1 MMPQKTFQ
9 LIKDIDSYLELKD
22 ILHTSFIHLSRLRA
36 RVVPRSDGCVLAAGT
51 SAQLVSGPQL
61 PGQGS
66 HYIAAWCAVG
76 DELILGLG
84 SKTAIISHC
93 EIIPF
98 L

>member
-51 SAQLVSGPQL
+51 SAQLQSQVPDSQGRVLTTLL
-61 PGQGS
+61 PGVLWVTNS
-66 HYIAAWCAVG
+66 
-76 DELILGLG
+76 
-84 SKTAIISHC
+84 
-93 EIIPF
+93 F
-98 L
+98 LDWAPKQL

>member
-1 MMPQKTFQ
+1 M
-9 LIKDIDSYLELKD
+9 
-22 ILHTSFIHLSRLRA
+22 RLG
-36 RVVPRSDGCVLAAGT
+36 SWNIS
-51 SAQLVSGPQL
+51 SAPVSGPQL

-98 L
+98 LELSSFSCCALWWEILFRWGVLSRDKPRELGSHASI